1 MIKKVKKIFKGF
13 SKSLP
18 LSGRYE
24 DIFDLLNAY
33 TMIPKDI
40 YIANLELAEKYKK
53 IKGAVV
59 ECGTWKGGMIA
70 GISLVLEKDRNY
82 YLFDSF
88 EGLPP
93 VKEIDGTAAK
103 KWQSDKDSEIY
114 FDNCTASE
122 DDVKAAM
129 EIAGT
134 NNYLIE
140 KGWFDKTLPSAKL
153 NGGIGILRMDAD
165 WYDSTMEI
173 LNNLFPRVNKGGI
186 IIIDD
191 YYFWEGC
198 SKAVHDYL
206 SKYKR
211 TEKIRS
217 YKGVCYIIKD

>member
-1 MIKKVKKIFKGF
+1 MIKRVKKIFKGF
-13 SKSLP
+13 SKPLPSL
-18 LSGRYE
+18 GRHE
-24 DIFDLLNAY
+24 DIFNSMKAY

-40 YIANLELAEKYKK
+40 YMANLELAIKYKK
-53 IKGAVV
+53 IEGTVV

-70 GISLVLEKDRNY
+70 GISLVLDKEKEY

-114 FDNCTASE
+114 YDNCTASE

-134 NNYLIE
+134 NNYSII
-140 KGWFDKTLPSAKL
+140 KGWFNKTLPTAKL
-153 NGGIGILRMDAD
+153 NTGIAILRMDGD

-173 LNNLFPRVNKGGI
+173 LNNLFPQVNKGGVV
-186 IIIDD
+186 IIDD
-191 YYFWEGC
+191 YYVWEGC

-206 SKYKR
+206 SISKR

-217 YKGVCYIIKD
+217 HKEVCYIIKD